1 MFHIYEDYY
10 TEEEERIGK
19 LMSSYWASFVTSGVP
34 VASDDVTGDGFEV
47 SDVHSSK
54 QGWLHAFNLHY
65 FIAALQLYIS

>member
-19 LMSSYWASFVTSGVP
+19 LMSSYWASFVTSGAP

-47 SDVHSSK
+47 ND
-54 QGWLHAFNLHY
+54 N
-65 FIAALQLYIS
+65 I